1 MQHIVNRIRAF
12 LAAQAAIEVA
22 IRASGLTPP
31 QYVSLMAL
39 STNGSMTMGQ
49 LGSAIG
55 AACSTMTDL
64 IDRAERGGVMCRVRS
79 LEDRRIVTIVITP
92 KGQAALDQVNAALAP
107 LFEGMPLEVME
118 WLVGVSDATARQMA
132 AV

>member
-1 MQHIVNRIRAF
+1 
-12 LAAQAAIEVA
+12 
-22 IRASGLTPP
+22 
-31 QYVSLMAL
+31 
-39 STNGSMTMGQ
+39 
-49 LGSAIG
+49 
-55 AACSTMTDL
+55 MTDL